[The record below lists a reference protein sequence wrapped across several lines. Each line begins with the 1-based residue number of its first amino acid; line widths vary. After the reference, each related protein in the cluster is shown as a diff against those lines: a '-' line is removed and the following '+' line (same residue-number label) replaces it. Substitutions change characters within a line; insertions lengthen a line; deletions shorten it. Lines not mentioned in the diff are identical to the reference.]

1 MELNPENHYRVDSHN
16 VVHETIEGEV
26 IVIHLLNG
34 SYYSLGGGG
43 PEIWRHLLD
52 GARPEAI
59 AAAVPADGADPAEV
73 REAVFGFISSLAED
87 ELVAAVPGDENG
99 RVPERAA
106 GAWLPPVFERYTDM
120 KDYFLLDPIHE
131 VDASGWPNRQAD

>member
-1 MELNPENHYRVDSHN
+1 MDVDPATAYRVDVHN

-43 PEIWRHLLD
+43 PEIWERLLE
-52 GARPEAI
+52 GATASQI
-59 AAAVPADGADPAEV
+59 AAGIPNGGADEAEV
-73 REAVFGFISSLAED
+73 LGKVREFLAD
-87 ELVAAVPGDENG
+87 LAQDGLIVPDPGANG
-99 RVPERAA
+99 A
-106 GAWLPPVFERYTDM
+106 GSPSRSAGTWVPPVFERYTDM

-131 VDASGWPNRQAD
+131 VDATGWPNRQAG